1 MTREFKFRVMQFVAA
16 YYDESTLCAGPIR
29 VYNLSDGMKQVSVSK
44 FHRVHSVILD
54 ADGSV
59 TFNTNTDAKIVAKAI
74 VSDLRN
80 FDEDLY
86 KECSIKD
93 EQYFKELV
101 NDSWEPDMD
110 WFSNDGLE
118 ILKET
123 VKVRTT
129 LEATNEALKNG
140 LKFMKQLR
148 KKF

>member
-16 YYDESTLCAGPIR
+16 YYDESTLCAGPVR
-29 VYNLSDGMKQVSVSK
+29 VYNLPYGMKRISVYQL
-44 FHRVHSVILD
+44 HRMYSVILD
-54 ADGSV
+54 ADGNV
-59 TFNTNTDAKIVAKAI
+59 TFNTNTDAKMVAKAI
-74 VSDLRN
+74 VSGLRN
-80 FDEDLY
+80 LDEDLY
-86 KECSIKD
+86 KERPIKD
-93 EQYFKELV
+93 ELYFKELV

-123 VKVRTT
+123 VKVRTA

>member
-16 YYDESTLCAGPIR
+16 YYDESTLCVGPIQ
-29 VYNLSDGMKQVSVSK
+29 VYNLPYGMKRISVYN
-44 FHRVHSVILD
+44 FHRVHSVMLD
-54 ADGSV
+54 ADGNV
-59 TFNTNTDAKIVAKAI
+59 TFNTNTDAKMVSKAI
-74 VSDLRN
+74 VEDLRN
-80 FDEDLY
+80 FNEVIY
-86 KECSIKD
+86 KERPIND

-101 NDSWEPDMD
+101 NDSEEDMD

-123 VKVRTT
+123 VKVRTA

>member
-16 YYDESTLCAGPIR
+16 YYDEFTLCAGPIR
-29 VYNLSDGMKQVSVSK
+29 VYELPYGMKRVSVYQ
-44 FHRVHSVILD
+44 FHRIHSIILD
-54 ADGSV
+54 SDGSV
-59 TFNTNTDAKIVAKAI
+59 TFNTNKDAKIVAKAI

-101 NDSWEPDMD
+101 NDSEEPDMD

-123 VKVRTT
+123 VKVRTA

-140 LKFMKQLR
+140 LEFMKQLR

>member
-29 VYNLSDGMKQVSVSK
+29 VYNLHYGMKRISVYN
-44 FHRVHSVILD
+44 FHRVHSIMLD
-54 ADGSV
+54 ANGSV
-59 TFNTNTDAKIVAKAI
+59 TFNTNKDAKMVATAI
-74 VSDLRN
+74 VEDLRN
-80 FDEDLY
+80 FNEVVY
-86 KECSIKD
+86 KERPIND

-123 VKVRTT
+123 VKVRAAF
-129 LEATNEALKNG
+129 EATNEALKNG
-140 LKFMKQLR
+140 LEFMKQLR

>member
-29 VYNLSDGMKQVSVSK
+29 VYNLSYGMKRISVYQ
-44 FHRVHSVILD
+44 FHRIHSVTLD

-74 VSDLRN
+74 VADLRN

-101 NDSWEPDMD
+101 NDSEEDMD

-123 VKVRTT
+123 VKVRTA

-140 LKFMKQLR
+140 LNFMKQLR
-148 KKF
+148 KY

>member
-29 VYNLSDGMKQVSVSK
+29 VYNLPYGMKRVSVYQ
-44 FHRVHSVILD
+44 FHRIHSIILD
-54 ADGSV
+54 TDGSV
-59 TFNTNTDAKIVAKAI
+59 TFNTNTDAKIVSKAI
-74 VSDLRN
+74 VADLRN

-101 NDSWEPDMD
+101 NNSGEPDMD
-110 WFSNDGLE
+110 WFSDDGLE

-123 VKVRTT
+123 VKVRTA

-140 LKFMKQLR
+140 LKFMKQLS
-148 KKF
+148 KKY

>member
-29 VYNLSDGMKQVSVSK
+29 VYNLPYGMKRISVYQ
-44 FHRVHSVILD
+44 FHRVHSITLD

-59 TFNTNTDAKIVAKAI
+59 TFDTNTDAKIVSKAI
-74 VSDLRN
+74 VADLRN

-123 VKVRTT
+123 VKVRTA
-129 LEATNEALKNG
+129 LEATNEALNNG
-140 LKFMKQLR
+140 LNFMKQLR
-148 KKF
+148 KK

>member
-29 VYNLSDGMKQVSVSK
+29 VYNLNYGMKRISVYQ
-44 FHRVHSVILD
+44 FHRVHSIILD
-54 ADGSV
+54 ADGNV
-59 TFNTNTDAKIVAKAI
+59 TFDTNKDAKIVSKAI

-93 EQYFKELV
+93 EQYFEELV
-101 NDSWEPDMD
+101 NNSGEPDMD

-123 VKVRTT
+123 VKVRTA

-140 LKFMKQLR
+140 LKFMKQLS
-148 KKF
+148 KKY

>member
-16 YYDESTLCAGPIR
+16 YYDESTLCVGPIQ
-29 VYNLSDGMKQVSVSK
+29 VYNLNYGMKRISVYQ
-44 FHRVHSVILD
+44 FHRIHSVTLD
-54 ADGSV
+54 ADGNV
-59 TFNTNTDAKIVAKAI
+59 TFDTNTDAKIVAKAI

-101 NDSWEPDMD
+101 NDSEESGMD

-123 VKVRTT
+123 VKVKAT

-140 LKFMKQLR
+140 LEFMKQLR

>member
-29 VYNLSDGMKQVSVSK
+29 VYNLPYGMKRVSVYQ
-44 FHRVHSVILD
+44 FHRIHSIILD
-54 ADGSV
+54 TDGSV
-59 TFNTNTDAKIVAKAI
+59 TFNTNTDAKIVSKAI
-74 VSDLRN
+74 VADLRN

-101 NDSWEPDMD
+101 NNSGEPDMD

-123 VKVRTT
+123 VKVRTA

-148 KKF
+148 KY

>member
-29 VYNLSDGMKQVSVSK
+29 VYNLPYGMKRISVYQ
-44 FHRVHSVILD
+44 FHRVHSITLD

-74 VSDLRN
+74 VADLRN

-86 KECSIKD
+86 RECSIKD

-101 NDSWEPDMD
+101 NNSGEADMD

-123 VKVRTT
+123 VKVRTA
-129 LEATNEALKNG
+129 LEATNEALKKG

-148 KKF
+148 KKY

>member
-29 VYNLSDGMKQVSVSK
+29 VYNLSYGMKRISVYQ
-44 FHRVHSVILD
+44 FHRIHSVTLD
-54 ADGSV
+54 ADGNV
-59 TFNTNTDAKIVAKAI
+59 TFNTNTDAKIVSKAI

-101 NDSWEPDMD
+101 NDSEEDMD

-123 VKVRTT
+123 VKVRTA

-140 LKFMKQLR
+140 LNFMKQLR

>member
-29 VYNLSDGMKQVSVSK
+29 VYNLPYGMKRISVYQ
-44 FHRVHSVILD
+44 FHRVHSITLD

-59 TFNTNTDAKIVAKAI
+59 TFNTNTDAKMVAKAI
-74 VSDLRN
+74 VSGLRN
-80 FDEDLY
+80 LDEDLY
-86 KECSIKD
+86 KERPIKD
-93 EQYFKELV
+93 ELYFKELV
-101 NDSWEPDMD
+101 NNSGEPDMD

-140 LKFMKQLR
+140 LKFMKQLS
-148 KKF
+148 KKY

>member
-29 VYNLSDGMKQVSVSK
+29 VYNLPYGMKRISVYQ
-44 FHRVHSVILD
+44 FHRVHSITLD

-74 VSDLRN
+74 VADLRN

-101 NDSWEPDMD
+101 NNSGEADMD

-123 VKVRTT
+123 VKVRTA

-148 KKF
+148 KKY

>member
-16 YYDESTLCAGPIR
+16 YYDESTLCVGPIQ
-29 VYNLSDGMKQVSVSK
+29 VYNLPYGRKRISVYN
-44 FHRVHSVILD
+44 FHRIHSIILD
-54 ADGSV
+54 TDGSV
-59 TFNTNTDAKIVAKAI
+59 TFNTNTDAKIVSKAI
-74 VSDLRN
+74 VADLRN

-123 VKVRTT
+123 VKVRTA

-148 KKF
+148 KKY

>member
-1 MTREFKFRVMQFVAA
+1 MTREVKFRIMQFVAA

-29 VYNLSDGMKQVSVSK
+29 VYNLNYGMKQVSVYQ
-44 FHRVHSVILD
+44 FHRIHSITLD

-59 TFNTNTDAKIVAKAI
+59 TFDTITDAKIVAKAI

-93 EQYFKELV
+93 EQYFEELV
-101 NDSWEPDMD
+101 NNSGESDMD
-110 WFSNDGLE
+110 WFTDDGLT

-123 VKVRTT
+123 VKVRTA

-140 LKFMKQLR
+140 LEFMKQLR

>member
-16 YYDESTLCAGPIR
+16 YYDESTLCVGPIQ
-29 VYNLSDGMKQVSVSK
+29 VYNLPYGMKRISVYQ
-44 FHRVHSVILD
+44 FHRIYSVILD

-59 TFNTNTDAKIVAKAI
+59 TFNTDKDAKIVAKAI

-93 EQYFKELV
+93 EQYFEELV

-123 VKVRTT
+123 VKVRTAF
-129 LEATNEALKNG
+129 EATNEALKNG
-140 LKFMKQLR
+140 LEFMKQLR

>member
-16 YYDESTLCAGPIR
+16 YYDESTLCVGPIQ
-29 VYNLSDGMKQVSVSK
+29 VYNLPYGMKRISVYQ

-54 ADGSV
+54 ANGSV
-59 TFNTNTDAKIVAKAI
+59 TFNNNTDAKMVSKAI
-74 VSDLRN
+74 VEDLRN
-80 FDEDLY
+80 FNEVVY
-86 KECSIKD
+86 EERPIND

-101 NDSWEPDMD
+101 NNSGESDMD

-123 VKVRTT
+123 VKVRTAF
-129 LEATNEALKNG
+129 EATNEALKNG
-140 LKFMKQLR
+140 LEFMKQLR

>member
-29 VYNLSDGMKQVSVSK
+29 VYNLPYGMKRVSVYQ
-44 FHRVHSVILD
+44 FHRVHSITLD

-59 TFNTNTDAKIVAKAI
+59 TFDTNTDAKIVSKAI
-74 VSDLRN
+74 VADLRN

-101 NDSWEPDMD
+101 NNSGESDMD

-123 VKVRTT
+123 VKVRTA
-129 LEATNEALKNG
+129 LEATNEGLKNG

-148 KKF
+148 KKY

>member
-29 VYNLSDGMKQVSVSK
+29 VYNLSYGMKRVSVSR
-44 FHRVHSVILD
+44 FHRVYSIVLD
-54 ADGSV
+54 ADGNV
-59 TFNTNTDAKIVAKAI
+59 TFDTITDAKIVSKAI

-93 EQYFKELV
+93 EQYFVELM
-101 NDSWEPDMD
+101 NNSEESGMD

-123 VKVRTT
+123 VKVRTA

-148 KKF
+148 KY

>member
-16 YYDESTLCAGPIR
+16 YYDESTLCAGPVR
-29 VYNLSDGMKQVSVSK
+29 VYNLPYGMKRISVYQ
-44 FHRVHSVILD
+44 FHRVHSITLD

-59 TFNTNTDAKIVAKAI
+59 TFDTNTDAKIVSKAI
-74 VSDLRN
+74 VADLRN

-86 KECSIKD
+86 KECSIND

-101 NDSWEPDMD
+101 NNSGEADMD

-123 VKVRTT
+123 VKVRTA

>member
-29 VYNLSDGMKQVSVSK
+29 VYNLPYGMKRMSVYQ
-44 FHRVHSVILD
+44 FHRMYSVTLD

-74 VSDLRN
+74 VADLRN

-101 NDSWEPDMD
+101 NNSGEPDMD

-123 VKVRTT
+123 VKVRTA

-148 KKF
+148 KKY

>member
-16 YYDESTLCAGPIR
+16 YYDESTLCVGPIR
-29 VYNLSDGMKQVSVSK
+29 VYNLSYGMKRISVSR
-44 FHRVHSVILD
+44 FRRVHSITLD

-59 TFNTNTDAKIVAKAI
+59 TFNTNTDAKMVAKAI
-74 VSDLRN
+74 VSGLRN
-80 FDEDLY
+80 LDEDLY
-86 KECSIKD
+86 KERPIKD
-93 EQYFKELV
+93 ELYFKELV

-123 VKVRTT
+123 VKVRTA

-148 KKF
+148 KKY

>member
-1 MTREFKFRVMQFVAA
+1 MNREFKFRVMQFVAA

-29 VYNLSDGMKQVSVSK
+29 VYNLPYGRKRISVYQ
-44 FHRVHSVILD
+44 FHRIHSITLD

-59 TFNTNTDAKIVAKAI
+59 TFDTNTDAKIVSKAI

-101 NDSWEPDMD
+101 NDSGESDMD
-110 WFSNDGLE
+110 WFSNDGLK

-123 VKVRTT
+123 VKVRTA
-129 LEATNEALKNG
+129 LEATNKALKNG
-140 LKFMKQLR
+140 LKFMKQLS

>member
-16 YYDESTLCAGPIR
+16 YYDESTLCAGPVR
-29 VYNLSDGMKQVSVSK
+29 VYNLPYGMKRISVYQ
-44 FHRVHSVILD
+44 FHRVHSITLD

-59 TFNTNTDAKIVAKAI
+59 TFNTNTDAKMVAKAI

-80 FDEDLY
+80 LDEDLY
-86 KECSIKD
+86 KERPIKD
-93 EQYFKELV
+93 ELYFKELV

-123 VKVRTT
+123 VKVRTA

>member
-29 VYNLSDGMKQVSVSK
+29 VYNLPYGMKRVSVYQ
-44 FHRVHSVILD
+44 FHRIHSIILD
-54 ADGSV
+54 TDGSV
-59 TFNTNTDAKIVAKAI
+59 TFNTNTDAKIVSKAI
-74 VSDLRN
+74 VADLRN

-101 NDSWEPDMD
+101 NDSGEPDMD

-123 VKVRTT
+123 VKVRTAI
-129 LEATNEALKNG
+129 EATNEALKNG

-148 KKF
+148 KKY

>member
-29 VYNLSDGMKQVSVSK
+29 VYELPYGMKRVSVYQ
-44 FHRVHSVILD
+44 FHRIHSIILD
-54 ADGSV
+54 SDGSV
-59 TFNTNTDAKIVAKAI
+59 TFNTNKDAKIVAKAI

-93 EQYFKELV
+93 EQYFEELV

-123 VKVRTT
+123 VKVRTA

-140 LKFMKQLR
+140 LEFMKQLR

>member
-29 VYNLSDGMKQVSVSK
+29 VYNLPYGMKRISVYQ
-44 FHRVHSVILD
+44 FHRVHSITLD
-54 ADGSV
+54 ADGNV
-59 TFNTNTDAKIVAKAI
+59 TFNTNTDAKIVSKAI
-74 VSDLRN
+74 VADLRN

-101 NDSWEPDMD
+101 NNSGEPDMD

-123 VKVRTT
+123 VKVRTA

-140 LKFMKQLR
+140 LNFMKQLR

>member
-29 VYNLSDGMKQVSVSK
+29 VYNLPYGMKRVSVYQ
-44 FHRVHSVILD
+44 FHRIHSIILD
-54 ADGSV
+54 TDGSV
-59 TFNTNTDAKIVAKAI
+59 TFNTNTDAKIVSKAI
-74 VSDLRN
+74 VADLRN

-101 NDSWEPDMD
+101 NNSWEPDMD

-123 VKVRTT
+123 VKVRTA

-148 KKF
+148 KKY

>member
-29 VYNLSDGMKQVSVSK
+29 VYNLSYGMKRISVYQ
-44 FHRVHSVILD
+44 FHRVHSITLD

-74 VSDLRN
+74 VADLRN

-101 NDSWEPDMD
+101 NNSGEPDMD

-123 VKVRTT
+123 VKVRTA

-148 KKF
+148 KKY

>member
-29 VYNLSDGMKQVSVSK
+29 VYNLPYGMKRISVYQ
-44 FHRVHSVILD
+44 FHSVHSITLD

-59 TFNTNTDAKIVAKAI
+59 TFHTNIDAKIVAKAI
-74 VSDLRN
+74 VADLRN

-101 NDSWEPDMD
+101 NNSGEPDMD

-123 VKVRTT
+123 VKVRTA

-140 LKFMKQLR
+140 LNFMKQLR

>member
-16 YYDESTLCAGPIR
+16 YYDEFTLCVGPIR
-29 VYNLSDGMKQVSVSK
+29 VYNLHYGMKRISVYQL
-44 FHRVHSVILD
+44 HRMYSVILD
-54 ADGSV
+54 ADGNV

-74 VSDLRN
+74 VADLRN
-80 FDEDLY
+80 FDEDIY

-101 NDSWEPDMD
+101 NNSGEADMD

-123 VKVRTT
+123 VKVRTA

-140 LKFMKQLR
+140 LNFMKQLR

>member
-29 VYNLSDGMKQVSVSK
+29 VYNLPYGMKRISVYQ
-44 FHRVHSVILD
+44 FHRVHSITLD

-74 VSDLRN
+74 VADLRN

-101 NDSWEPDMD
+101 NNSGEPDMD

-123 VKVRTT
+123 VKVRTA

-140 LKFMKQLR
+140 LNFMKQLR
-148 KKF
+148 EKF

>member
-29 VYNLSDGMKQVSVSK
+29 VYNLPYGMKRISVYQ
-44 FHRVHSVILD
+44 FHRVHSITLD

-59 TFNTNTDAKIVAKAI
+59 TFNTNTDAKIVSKAI
-74 VSDLRN
+74 VADLRN

-86 KECSIKD
+86 KECSIND

-101 NDSWEPDMD
+101 NNSGEPDMD

-123 VKVRTT
+123 VKVRTA

-140 LKFMKQLR
+140 LNFMKQLR